1 MAPDTSET
9 QPVLLALAP
18 MLTELEADV
27 RKWWTSRHPQPLT
40 PAQDAKLST
49 LADDL
54 ARQADALRA
63 EQPLLVVVFMG
74 GTGVGKSTL
83 LNALA
88 GGPIASA
95 SFARPTTR
103 DPVVYLHESIAPA
116 RLDPALHS
124 CRIVAHNRES
134 LRQKV
139 LVDTPDV
146 DSNDLANR
154 EKLLQALPA
163 ADVVLYVGS
172 QEKYHDQIGWDLF
185 LQQKQRRAF
194 AFVLNKWDR
203 CRNAGAGARPD
214 EDWKRD
220 LAESGFEHP
229 LLFRTCAQHWV
240 DHPYQGA
247 TNPTPAVPEETF
259 LDLVRWLEQ
268 GISRVEI
275 EAIKSRGVGRLLDDL
290 GTTIEAVA
298 PPDPTN
304 AAAACEPAWRGT
316 IRKDVDESVSLLLST
331 LEPHRT
337 DIERHFAERRRHQF
351 TGLMGGYLGFV
362 QWLRSLGSSGGWRP
376 RIPWVPTLP
385 APQASGEKPA
395 VDFNLVALLAQC
407 SRDASDRHLDARHK
421 ALVTRLLLEAERLG
435 VPLTLLQSRVA
446 PVDALDWRA
455 RRAQA
460 MLEVF
465 TEVERAWVE
474 PTGSRRV
481 IHRTMLFLGNTL
493 PSLSLFLMV
502 ALLLWQYFMEKRSF
516 AFYDLLLPFAVVVF
530 TMVILHVLIALVLPM
545 RWPALRAEFRS
556 ELVRRLEGDVIAQ
569 YLPLPA
575 ELASDL
581 RADRER
587 ALEVRKKVA
596 QTTEWLAS
604 RERSASVMQLY
615 G

>member
-1 MAPDTSET
+1 MTPDTSDTE
-9 QPVLLALAP
+9 PVLRALAP
-18 MLTELEADV
+18 TLTELETSL

-40 PAQDAKLST
+40 PAQDAKLGT

-63 EQPLLVVVFMG
+63 EQPLLVVAFMG

-88 GGPIASA
+88 GAAIASA

-103 DPVVYLHESIAPA
+103 DPVVYLHESIPPT

-124 CRIVAHNRES
+124 CRIVAHNREA

-154 EKLLQALPA
+154 EKLLQVLPA

-172 QEKYHDQIGWDLF
+172 QEKYHDQVGWDLF
-185 LQQKQRRAF
+185 LHQKQRRAF

-203 CRNAGAGARPD
+203 CRNVGAGTRPD

-220 LAESGFEHP
+220 LLANGFDHP

-240 DHPYQGA
+240 DHPYVG
-247 TNPTPAVPEETF
+247 TNDRTPPLPEEAF

-268 GISRVEI
+268 GLSRVEI

-290 GTTIEAVA
+290 GTTLESTAA
-298 PPDPTN
+298 PDLTS
-304 AAAACEPAWRGT
+304 AAAACEPVWRGT

-331 LEPHRT
+331 LDPHKI

-351 TGLMGGYLGFV
+351 TGLMAGYLGFI
-362 QWLRSLGSSGGWRP
+362 QWARNLGASGWRP
-376 RIPWVPTLP
+376 RVPWVPQLP
-385 APQASGEKPA
+385 TPATAADKPA

-407 SRDASDRHLDARHK
+407 SRDASDRHLDSRHK
-421 ALVTRLLLEAERLG
+421 ALTTRLLLEAERLG

-446 PVDALDWRA
+446 LVDQQDWKTK
-455 RRAQA
+455 RAQA
-460 MLEVF
+460 MLDVF
-465 TEVERAWVE
+465 TEVERGWVE
-474 PTGSRRV
+474 PTGRRR
-481 IHRTMLFLGNTL
+481 ILHRTMLFLGNTL
-493 PSLSLFLMV
+493 PSLALLGMV
-502 ALLLWQYFMEKRSF
+502 ARLLWQYFMEQR
-516 AFYDLLLPFAVVVF
+516 AFAVYDVLIPVVVMIL
-530 TMVILHVLIALVLPM
+530 TMVILHALIALVLPM
-545 RWPALRAEFRS
+545 RWPSLRAEFRD
-556 ELVRRLEGDVIAQ
+556 ELVKRLEGDVIAQ
-569 YLPLPA
+569 YLPLPG

-587 ALEVRKKVA
+587 ALAVRKKVA
-596 QTTEWLAS
+596 DTAAWLES
-604 RERSASVMQLY
+604 RERGASVMQLY